1 MDKEKKKS
9 NVKMRQKVIHHGG
22 LAKGL
27 IGQLAAEKKKAV
39 SALCLIVLMAFMWV
53 RVLTK
58 KAPEASEAAL
68 MPDRLNSEV
77 TTNQE
82 LNISFIELP
91 KVAGRNDVINRDF
104 FTSNGWRHF
113 GSGKERSLAV
123 IEEVNVVS
131 GNGNEE
137 VIRKV
142 AEKLKLEAIVVL
154 SRNPRAL
161 INNKVVSV
169 GDIVL
174 INDGI
179 DKYECEVIEI
189 KENMVVIK
197 CREAEV
203 TLKFKH
209 VSTIDN

>member
-1 MDKEKKKS
+1 
-9 NVKMRQKVIHHGG
+9 MRQKVINHGG
-22 LAKGL
+22 RANRL

-39 SALCLIVLMAFMWV
+39 AASCLIAVMAFMWI

-58 KAPEASEAAL
+58 KTPEAAGAAF
-68 MPDRLNSEV
+68 MTEQLNVEG
-77 TTNQE
+77 TLDEE
-82 LNISFIELP
+82 LNISFTELP
-91 KVAGRNDVINRDF
+91 QVAGRNDVITRDF
-104 FTSNGWRHF
+104 FASNGWRHF
-113 GSGKERSLAV
+113 GGQERNLTV

-131 GNGNEE
+131 KNGNDE

-154 SRNPRAL
+154 SNNPRAF

-169 GDIVL
+169 GDKVL
-174 INDGI
+174 IRDGV
-179 DKYECEVIEI
+179 DTYECEVIEI

-203 TLKFKH
+203 TLKLTQ
-209 VSTIDN
+209 VSMIEN

>member
-1 MDKEKKKS
+1 
-9 NVKMRQKVIHHGG
+9 MRQKVTNHSA

-39 SALCLIVLMAFMWV
+39 TASCLIVLMAFMWV

-58 KAPEASEAAL
+58 KAPEASEAAQIT
-68 MPDRLNSEV
+68 DQLNFED

-82 LNISFIELP
+82 LNVSFIDLP
-91 KVAGRNDVINRDF
+91 RVAGRNDVITRDF
-104 FTSNGWRHF
+104 FASDGWRHF
-113 GSGKERSLAV
+113 GSGKERNLAV

-154 SRNPRAL
+154 GRNPRAYV
-161 INNKVVSV
+161 NNKVVSV
-169 GDIVL
+169 GDKVL
-174 INDGI
+174 IRDGI

-189 KENMVVIK
+189 EENKVVIK
-197 CREAEV
+197 CREAKV
-203 TLKFKH
+203 TLKFKN
-209 VSTIDN
+209 VSKF

>member
-1 MDKEKKKS
+1 
-9 NVKMRQKVIHHGG
+9 MRQKVTNHSA

-39 SALCLIVLMAFMWV
+39 TASCLIVLMAFMWV

-58 KAPEASEAAL
+58 KAPEASEAAQIT
-68 MPDRLNSEV
+68 DQLNFED

-82 LNISFIELP
+82 LNVSFIDLP
-91 KVAGRNDVINRDF
+91 RVAGRNDVITRDF
-104 FTSNGWRHF
+104 FASNGWRHF
-113 GSGKERSLAV
+113 GSGKERNLAV

-154 SRNPRAL
+154 GRNPRAYV
-161 INNKVVSV
+161 NNKVVSV
-169 GDIVL
+169 GDKVL
-174 INDGI
+174 IRDGI

-189 KENMVVIK
+189 EENKVVIK
-197 CREAEV
+197 CREAKV
-203 TLKFKH
+203 TLKFKN
-209 VSTIDN
+209 VSKF